1 MATLYILVESSPVH
15 DEDIYLFF
23 FFINMDKLI
32 DQFNYYYSFNKK
44 KKTDYYSAPMKS
56 INKSNSIQIYT
67 RVHG

>member
-1 MATLYILVESSPVH
+1 MMKTYI
-15 DEDIYLFF
+15 FF